1 MAKPLILL
9 GAGGHAKVVVDVI
22 ESSTDIKILG
32 VLDAFKSDGKFL
44 GYPILGADDE
54 LLKFSP
60 KEVDI
65 FVSLGFI
72 KSAKKRNELID
83 FAKSRGFSSPN
94 IISREAVVS
103 KRAQLGEGN
112 IIMPSAVVNAYAN
125 IGHHCIINT
134 SSIIE
139 HDAAIGDGV
148 HISTNAVIN
157 GNSIVGSC
165 SFIGSSAIVGN
176 DIEIGAGSIISAG
189 EVILKDVPEGTF
201 FKRRSQESS
210 DA

>member
-1 MAKPLILL
+1 MSKPLILL

-22 ESSTDIKILG
+22 ESSTDIKIIG

-83 FAKSRGFSSPN
+83 LAKSRGFSSPN
-94 IISREAVVS
+94 IISRDKQGNETWTYDRISRQSVSGSTAGIGVGGIFGWLFGVS
-103 KRAQLGEGN
+103 K
-112 IIMPSAVVNAYAN
+112 S
-125 IGHHCIINT
+125 T
-134 SSIIE
+134 SSSSSSSKSITVIITF
-139 HDAAIGDGV
+139 DDNK
-148 HISTNAVIN
+148 SVIDFAYQ
-157 GNSIVGSC
+157 SLE
-165 SFIGSSAIVGN
+165 F
-176 DIEIGAGSIISAG
+176 
-189 EVILKDVPEGTF
+189 
-201 FKRRSQESS
+201 
-210 DA
+210 